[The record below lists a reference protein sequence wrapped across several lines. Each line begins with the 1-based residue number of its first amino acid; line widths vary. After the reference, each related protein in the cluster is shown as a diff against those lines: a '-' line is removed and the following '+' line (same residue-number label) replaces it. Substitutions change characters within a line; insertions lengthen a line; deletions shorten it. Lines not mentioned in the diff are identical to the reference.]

1 MCERKKMRKFLSQVL
16 KFLAAAVIIVCG
28 VSCASTSGSE
38 SGAKN
43 EVIEAYKKAIVGNW
57 FWNYGYDQ
65 NNFANEQG
73 IFNKD
78 GTFELFYIVPE
89 QSEYDRGDYSIINDE
104 KYGPVL
110 KLHLKQW
117 KEKLEQDWQDT
128 DVKIYFAIHSIDD
141 NRILMSRYKRDFTGI
156 GWTVQNFDPGV
167 LNDYR
172 RIIDGNAENLIGKW
186 TVNKLGTPG
195 IDWNESWVF
204 NADGTMEDYWTEAG
218 EETVKYQGKYEVKKE
233 KDGSVIHTTL
243 LKGQNGNE
251 SFEINPPME
260 FWIDYKTC
268 GENLIKV
275 RSLRNVIGGEK
286 HDSERDS
293 DDFYYRELPLETVT
307 YHWENY
313 SFKDYYPKGDEYKT
327 IGLEKRFLFKNIP
340 DDLLSQNLIGWCDNP
355 ELKGNLVEKIAAHDS
370 SSNYEFWAKWGLKC
384 NRNDYDPQNGK
395 YNHDFTIPLSTLAPN
410 MKLPS
415 ARDKVMVVLSGKLP
429 KDIDC
434 NWGLRLVDFSDG
446 WYVLGE
452 DWHAVKSKNSYV
464 FDIFEL
470 KISGNP
476 KVSDY
481 DKIAFNLCYNPDS
494 LDETIT
500 INDFKLEV
508 IDENSSIKI
517 IEHTFNYGNFI
528 FKKKSVSNYDYYLPI
543 NLEDLGNLN
552 WQLQGNELLG
562 WYDNPEFKGNPITK
576 LSADLNKKGKTFYGK
591 YNLKF
596 SEPEKNDN
604 EYFSGKSILVKSVN
618 PNVKLNPKK
627 GDVVKVAVSAKVSKD
642 YEGWMGLDLV
652 NISPEWDY
660 LGGDWHYVETKN
672 KSLKAFFEIP
682 LQKDANFKTIDDAL
696 LHLMYHPLDGNDQ
709 LILSDFKFEFVDK
722 DPFVTTEAES
732 KHVSIKPCAEG
743 FEITVRKLDSDVGDW
758 QGNFDFSHNE
768 NVKVPGTNV
777 DGRFTNVSFSSSY
790 LNENKIVTFIWPFCE
805 KGRIYNFEYN
815 WYDANNNWHGE
826 RIKVMATTG
835 SGEFNFK
842 PLENID
848 IALESNQKE
857 ANLIVSNLT
866 TDAIL
871 NAVGKHMDIVDSIR
885 IELPFVSGKNDWSN
899 TDWIF
904 GSSCDIY
911 PTFNENDTF
920 YTKLFTKGKSNIL
933 GDHNFWWGDKY
944 KINEAL
950 SKHPEFWTDLR
961 IHMHVKGNPDYVNNW
976 IQTNRTKEFPF
987 TPVKF

>member
-16 KFLAAAVIIVCG
+16 KFLVAVVIIVCG
-28 VSCASTSGSE
+28 VSCASTGGSE

-218 EETVKYQGKYEVKKE
+218 EETVKYKGKYEVKKE

-275 RSLRNVIGGEK
+275 RSLRNIIGGEK
-286 HDSERDS
+286 HDSERNS

-307 YHWENY
+307 YHWDNY

-508 IDENSSIKI
+508 IDENSSSKI
-517 IEHTFNYGNFI
+517 IEHTFNYGDFI
-528 FKKKSVSNYDYYLPI
+528 FKMKSVSNYDYYLPI
-543 NLEDLGNLN
+543 SLEDLGNLN

-576 LSADLNKKGKTFYGK
+576 LSGAENKESRTFYAK

-596 SEPEKNDN
+596 WPSTPRDN
-604 EYFSGKSILVKSVN
+604 GGFYSNRGLYVKSVI
-618 PNVKLNPKK
+618 PDAKISKFNPKA
-627 GDVVKVAVSAKVSKD
+627 GDVVKVALSATLSKD
-642 YEGWMGLDLV
+642 YDGQIGLDLD
-652 NISPEWDY
+652 NSEQDCF
-660 LGGDWHYVETKN
+660 LGSDWPYVESKN
-672 KSLKAFFEIP
+672 KKIQVYFEIKI
-682 LQKDANFKTIDDAL
+682 QKDANYKSIDDAWFL
-696 LHLMYHPLDGNDQ
+696 LAYNPLAEGEQ
-709 LILSDFKFEFVDK
+709 LIISDYKFELVDE
-722 DPFVTTEAES
+722 DPFITTEAES
-732 KHVSIKPCAEG
+732 KHVSIKTCAEG
-743 FEITVRKLDSDVGDW
+743 LEITVRKLESDKGDW
-758 QGNFDFSHNE
+758 KGTFNFDFGDSKTLPQGYIQEWAINKNE
-768 NVKVPGTNV
+768 P
-777 DGRFTNVSFSSSY
+777 
-790 LNENKIVTFIWPFCE
+790 VTFIWPFCE
-805 KGRIYNFEYN
+805 KGKIYKFKCS
-815 WYDANNNWHGE
+815 WTDSDGKWHGE
-826 RIKVMATTG
+826 NLKV
-835 SGEFNFK
+835 
-842 PLENID
+842 
-848 IALESNQKE
+848 IAANGKNQLNYKALANTKISVESNSLG
-857 ANLIVSNLT
+857 AFVSVSNFS
-866 TDAIL
+866 
-871 NAVGKHMDIVDSIR
+871 KEIVFDLIKNYSDSPKYLGFETPI
-885 IELPFVSGKNDWSN
+885 ISGKKDWSDSN
-899 TDWIF
+899 WLFAPGIQL
-904 GSSCDIY
+904 Y
-911 PTFNENDTF
+911 PNLDPNNSFCND
-920 YTKLFTKGKSNIL
+920 LLSKGKANIL
-933 GDHNFWWGDKY
+933 GDHNFWWGTKED
-944 KINEAL
+944 INKAL
-950 SKHPEFWTDLR
+950 SERLTFWTDLR
-961 IHMHVKGNPDYVNNW
+961 IHFSIGLNSDKVGFYLIPVESDETPY
-976 IQTNRTKEFPF
+976 I
-987 TPVKF
+987 PVKF